1 MKKDIHPKYYP
12 KAKIKCACGAKFTI
26 GSTVENAN
34 VEICSNC
41 HPLYTG
47 KQKFIDTAGRLER
60 YQKIVEKSKILK
72 QGKKSKGEKVNP
84 KGKKLVPGK
93 KT

>member
-1 MKKDIHPKYYP
+1 MAKKDIHPKYYP
-12 KAKIKCACGAKFTI
+12 KAKIKCACGSELTV
-26 GSTVENAN
+26 GSTQKLTE

-60 YQKIVEKSKILK
+60 YKKMVAKSSVLK
-72 QGKKSKGEKVNP
+72 KNIKDKTKK
-84 KGKKLVPGK
+84 K
-93 KT
+93 KTK

>member
-1 MKKDIHPKYYP
+1 MAKKDIHPKYYP
-12 KAKIKCACGAKFTI
+12 KAKIKCACGAIFTM
-26 GSTVENAN
+26 GSTQKLTE

-60 YQKIVEKSKILK
+60 YKKMVAKSSVLKKNIKEKT
-72 QGKKSKGEKVNP
+72 KK
-84 KGKKLVPGK
+84 KKAK
-93 KT
+93 

>member
-1 MKKDIHPKYYP
+1 MAKKDIHPKYYP
-12 KAKIKCACGAKFTI
+12 KAKIKCACGNEFTV
-26 GSTVENAN
+26 GSIQERTE

-60 YQKIVEKSKILK
+60 YKNIVAKSSVLK
-72 QGKKSKGEKVNP
+72 KDIKDKTKK
-84 KGKKLVPGK
+84 KKK
-93 KT
+93 

>member
-12 KAKIKCACGAKFTI
+12 KAKIKCACGAEFKV
-26 GSTVENAN
+26 GSTEQKMEI
-34 VEICSNC
+34 EICSNC

-60 YQKIVEKSKILK
+60 YQKMVAKSKALK
-72 QGKKSKGEKVNP
+72 QGKK
-84 KGKKLVPGK
+84 KKNAK
-93 KT
+93 ST

>member
-1 MKKDIHPKYYP
+1 MKKDIHPKYNP
-12 KAKIKCACGAKFTI
+12 KAKIKCACGGEFNI
-26 GSTVENAN
+26 GSTQERME

-60 YQKIVEKSKILK
+60 YEKMMAKSEALK
-72 QGKKSKGEKVNP
+72 QNLKEKKEKR
-84 KGKKLVPGK
+84 KKK
-93 KT
+93 K

>member
-1 MKKDIHPKYYP
+1 MAKKDIRPKYYP
-12 KAKIKCACGAKFTI
+12 KAKVKCACGAELKV
-26 GSTVENAN
+26 GSTQKLTE

-60 YQKIVEKSKILK
+60 YEKMVAKSSALK
-72 QGKKSKGEKVNP
+72 KNIKDKTKK
-84 KGKKLVPGK
+84 K
-93 KT
+93 KTK

>member
-1 MKKDIHPKYYP
+1 MKSNIHPKYYP
-12 KAKIKCACGAKFTI
+12 KAKIKCACGAVFTV
-26 GSTVENAN
+26 GSTTPKTE

-60 YQKIVEKSKILK
+60 YEKMVKKAKTLKKAMESKTT
-72 QGKKSKGEKVNP
+72 KKPN
-84 KGKKLVPGK
+84 KKKNEPR
-93 KT
+93 